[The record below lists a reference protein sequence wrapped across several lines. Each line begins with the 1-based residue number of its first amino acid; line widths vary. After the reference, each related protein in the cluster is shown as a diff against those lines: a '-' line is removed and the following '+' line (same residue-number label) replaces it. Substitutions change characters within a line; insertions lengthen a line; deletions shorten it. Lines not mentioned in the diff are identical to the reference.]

1 MDSKKKKYILLGCG
15 VLLLVA
21 IICVVLMVITG
32 LGVSLIWPFGQSSSN
47 ATTVVT
53 EAVIS
58 TPETQVA
65 TEAVPAEG
73 TETAVV
79 SDSVFPADL
88 LEAATTIE
96 DQVQQLR
103 GLTATEN
110 FDRELITETDLE
122 DKVKNEFFADYTD
135 EEARQ
140 DTIVLSAL
148 GLLPPGFD
156 LKQWYTDLY
165 SEQIAGFYDD
175 EVKTMYVVQGEGFG
189 GPEKTTYAHEYTHV
203 LQDQIYGFDDQ
214 LDMSEEACQADSEK
228 CAAIQALVE
237 GDAVTSELLWF
248 QNFGTKK
255 DYADIVEFYDSYE
268 SPVLDAAPPY
278 MEADLYFPY
287 DKGQVFVE
295 QFYNEGGYEQVDAVY
310 ANLPVTT
317 EQIMH
322 PDRYPNDTPIPV
334 DLPDLT
340 DALGAGWSLYDQN
353 VMGEWYT
360 FLILNKAYEE
370 SWQLSEPTA
379 SAAAEGWGGDAY
391 AFYLNQDTDQ
401 VVFVLDYVWDTTAD
415 ADEFT
420 SAFRSYADFRWDSSR
435 SLMTGHMTWT
445 GVDGV
450 VDFFQNGNRTV
461 WVIAPDA
468 DLVEQ
473 VMFELE

>member
-1 MDSKKKKYILLGCG
+1 MDSQKKKYILLSCG
-15 VLLLVA
+15 VLLIVV
-21 IICVVLMVITG
+21 IICVVLVAITG
-32 LGVSLIWPFGQSSSN
+32 LGVSLIWPFSRSSSSV
-47 ATTVVT
+47 TEVVT
-53 EAVIS
+53 EAVS
-58 TPETQVA
+58 TAPETQA
-65 TEAVPAEG
+65 ETEAAPAEATG
-73 TETAVV
+73 TAAISE
-79 SDSVFPADL
+79 SVFPAEL

-96 DQVQQLR
+96 GQVQQLR
-103 GLTATEN
+103 GLTATED
-110 FDRELITETDLE
+110 FDRELISEADLE
-122 DKVKNEFFADYTD
+122 DKVKNDFFADYSD

-140 DTIVLSAL
+140 DTIVLSTL
-148 GLLPPGFD
+148 GLLPPAFN

-189 GPEKTTYAHEYTHV
+189 GSEKTTYAHEYTHV
-203 LQDQIYGFDDQ
+203 LQDQVYGFEGR

-255 DYADIVEFYDSYE
+255 DYADIMEFYESYE

-295 QFYNEGGYEQVDAVY
+295 TFYSQGGYQRVDEVY
-310 ANLPVTT
+310 ANLPVST
-317 EQIMH
+317 EQILH
-322 PDRYPNDTPIPV
+322 PERYPQDTPTPV

-340 DALGAGWSLYDQN
+340 ATLGDGWFLYDQN

-360 FLILNKAYEE
+360 FLILNKAYEQ

-391 AFYLNQDTDQ
+391 AFYLNQDTDE
-401 VVFVLDYVWDTTAD
+401 VVFILDYVWDTTSD

-420 SAFRSYADFRWDSSR
+420 AAFKSYANLRWDPSA
-435 SLMTGHMTWT
+435 SLMTGHSTWT
-445 GVDGV
+445 GADGV
-450 VDFFQNGNRTV
+450 VDFFQNGSRTV

-468 DLVEQ
+468 AWLEK
-473 VMFELE
+473 VMSGLE